1 MEDSRDKLR
10 QRNIETGNIGRI
22 RQGPGGIE
30 RNEEKAVHAWQ
41 RELSGRES
49 RGPQMSFCA
58 KGKHRLVCL
67 SNRACE
73 ATVVVV
79 VYVVLP
85 VEQGISGANV
95 PTTYQSACRKCTAF
109 SVWSPKSQAVT
120 LHFAASHTA
129 TNDFF
134 FHC

>member
-1 MEDSRDKLR
+1 
-10 QRNIETGNIGRI
+10 
-22 RQGPGGIE
+22 
-30 RNEEKAVHAWQ
+30 
-41 RELSGRES
+41 
-49 RGPQMSFCA
+49 MSFCA

-85 VEQGISGANV
+85 VEQGISEANV

-109 SVWSPKSQAVT
+109 RVWSPKSQAVT

-134 FHC
+134 FIVEYSVCFFVITESIKCKTSKQKKRIIKKKFL